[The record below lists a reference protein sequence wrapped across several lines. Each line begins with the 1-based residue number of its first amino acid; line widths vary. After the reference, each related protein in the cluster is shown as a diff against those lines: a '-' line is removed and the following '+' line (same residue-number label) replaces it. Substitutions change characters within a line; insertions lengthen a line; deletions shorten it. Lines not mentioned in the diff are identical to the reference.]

1 MTGPR
6 LLLVLWLTILLP
18 GFAVANELL
27 SGTLRKHQSI
37 MLLIEPA
44 SGRIVDA
51 NEAAARFYG
60 QPIESLRGM
69 VIQDLNVLGPAEIA
83 AERALAA
90 AEQRNFF
97 VFPHRVAD
105 GSIRTVEV
113 FSSPIQLDGR
123 GPMLLSVIRDVTG
136 KEMAQGD
143 MLAYQQRL
151 EDLVAQRTADIS
163 RINEQRNR
171 QLVYGLLAQGAVIVL
186 LLLVMVSRRRLL
198 LRNREALEQLGAV
211 SRYSRALIEASL
223 DPLVTISPD
232 GRITDVNLATET
244 ATGMPRDKLIGSDFS
259 DYFTDPDKARE
270 GYRAVF
276 AKGQVI
282 DYPLEIRHVSG
293 QGMNVLYNASLYRDD
308 DGRVVGVFAAA
319 RDVTARKQAEE
330 ALAAYQAQLEDLV
343 DQRTA
348 QLTRVREQLLQSEKL
363 ASIGQLAAGV
373 AHEINNPVG
382 YVSSNLNTLKGYVD
396 ELVRLLG
403 DYRSLVAA
411 ADCPAAAQIEQR
423 WRQLD
428 VDFLQRDLVE
438 LLHESSEG
446 LARIRKI
453 VQDLKDFSRVDRE
466 PVFAMADLH
475 DCIES
480 SLNVAANEIKYK
492 ADVVREYGDLPQI
505 ECVASQLAQVCLNL
519 VVNAAQAM
527 GEQRGQITVRTGCA
541 DGKVWLSISDTGCG
555 MSDAVIARV
564 FDPFFTT
571 KEVGKG
577 TGLGLSI
584 SFGIIEQH
592 HGSIEV
598 DSREGAGTTFR
609 ITLPVHQPA
618 HVKRVASAPS
628 VPAR

>member
-1 MTGPR
+1 
-6 LLLVLWLTILLP
+6 
-18 GFAVANELL
+18 
-27 SGTLRKHQSI
+27 
-37 MLLIEPA
+37 
-44 SGRIVDA
+44 
-51 NEAAARFYG
+51 
-60 QPIESLRGM
+60 
-69 VIQDLNVLGPAEIA
+69 
-83 AERALAA
+83 
-90 AEQRNFF
+90 
-97 VFPHRVAD
+97 
-105 GSIRTVEV
+105 
-113 FSSPIQLDGR
+113 
-123 GPMLLSVIRDVTG
+123 
-136 KEMAQGD
+136 
-143 MLAYQQRL
+143 
-151 EDLVAQRTADIS
+151 
-163 RINEQRNR
+163 
-171 QLVYGLLAQGAVIVL
+171 
-186 LLLVMVSRRRLL
+186 
-198 LRNREALEQLGAV
+198 
-211 SRYSRALIEASL
+211 
-223 DPLVTISPD
+223 
-232 GRITDVNLATET
+232 
-244 ATGMPRDKLIGSDFS
+244 
-259 DYFTDPDKARE
+259 
-270 GYRAVF
+270 
-276 AKGQVI
+276 
-282 DYPLEIRHVSG
+282 
-293 QGMNVLYNASLYRDD
+293 MNVLYNASLYRDD

-411 ADCPAAAQIEQR
+411 ADGPAAAQIEQR